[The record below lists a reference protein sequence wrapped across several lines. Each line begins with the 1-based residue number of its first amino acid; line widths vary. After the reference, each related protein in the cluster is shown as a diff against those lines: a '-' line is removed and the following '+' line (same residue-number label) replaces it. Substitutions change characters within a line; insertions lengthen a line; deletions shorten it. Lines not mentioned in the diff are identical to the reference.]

1 MAEKATRK
9 KKSANRS
16 SKSTKKKQSDKPKGI
31 IAKVQEFLEDPYALE
46 NWQEKLPSWSD
57 EVGGLALITIG
68 ILTFAALINPTGE
81 AALSTPLANS
91 MLQWFG
97 LGAFVVALTVLAMGV
112 ILLLPKVGI
121 TIRFNWVR
129 IVAMELVFVSLEGL
143 FHLLSFTTEGR
154 ALARAG
160 EGGGYVG
167 WTISSLLTEVTQ
179 STIIAIALL
188 TVLLLYSTAI
198 LLRITRRDVRFVL
211 LAIGTGLQA
220 LSERMQRDIPAEA
233 DDVVIDSE
241 PLDEKVQ
248 PSAVE
253 VMTTVDDVLEE
264 IEAQVPLTPSM
275 QDDPVEAEPMDVPAD
290 NAPVFQSTGP
300 NIQPP
305 TDLPVQGAASPTEV
319 HQSEPPSEQE
329 TQPKTSTIKEKPE
342 PVLPYQSDKPADAA
356 KPPPTRPTVMGQKP
370 VDTPPPDEVEFK
382 TLIINGE
389 EVKVPVNPANAPAT
403 IAAAPISLAQRRT
416 LEGKRY
422 FKVDGFQDR
431 YIWSEQRDITLPPLE
446 LLNYADLKLPTE
458 DEVNTNARIIE
469 NTMNEFDIDAD
480 VIDVRVGPTVTQYAV
495 SPVKEVVDEDGNVH
509 LIRTRV
515 SKIANLAN
523 DLALAL
529 STKRLRIQAPVP
541 GYSYVGIEVPN
552 REPSIVSIR
561 SVMETETYF
570 RKRHHPLTIPL
581 GRDVSGDP
589 VVTDLATMPHLLVAG
604 TTGSGKSVSLTSMI
618 TSLILNNGPKRVRLI
633 LLDPK
638 MVEMTRFAGLPHLLG
653 PVETDIE
660 RIIGVLRWAA
670 REMDRRYKL
679 LELENARNLEAYNE
693 ILGEER
699 ADEHLPYIVIAVDE
713 IGDMMM
719 ARPDET
725 EKTLTRLAQKARAAG
740 MHLIVATQRPSVDV
754 ITGLIKA
761 NFPARI
767 SFSVASGV
775 DSRVILD
782 TVGAETLIGRGDMLF
797 LAPDAAGPTRLQ
809 GCLIT
814 DPEIEEILLYW
825 QAWQAEQIETGLM
838 EEPENRVAPWEQS
851 MTRLEALSRLDPVL
865 EDALQMVVAE
875 GRASVS
881 QIQKRMGI
889 DYPRAARIMDSLREL
904 GIIGGTLSGGTNR
917 KVLVK
922 SVEEAR
928 RMIHNN
934 RRRSTD

>member
-1 MAEKATRK
+1 MADKATSK
-9 KKSANRS
+9 KDTASRS
-16 SKSTKKKQSDKPKGI
+16 SKPTDKKQPDKGI
-31 IAKVQEFLEDPYALE
+31 AASIQKFLEDPYAFE
-46 NWQEKLPSWSD
+46 GWQEKMPSWSD

-68 ILTFAALINPTGE
+68 ILTFAALINPAGE

-91 MLQWFG
+91 LLQWFG
-97 LGAFVVALTVLAMGV
+97 LGAFVVALTLLALGV
-112 ILLLPKVGI
+112 IFLLPKIGI
-121 TIRFNWVR
+121 TIKFNWVR
-129 IVAMELVFVSLEGL
+129 IVAMELAFVSLEGL
-143 FHLLSFTTEGR
+143 FHLLSFSDEGR

-160 EGGGYVG
+160 KGGGYVG
-167 WTISSLLTEVTQ
+167 WTISSLLTEVTRS
-179 STIIAIALL
+179 STISIAVLSM
-188 TVLLLYSTAI
+188 LLLYSLTVI
-198 LLRITRRDVRFVL
+198 FRISRRDLRYVL
-211 LAIGTGLQA
+211 LALGNGLQA
-220 LSERMQRDIPAEA
+220 LSERMQREA
-233 DDVVIDSE
+233 PVEVEHPVEHDPVKIE
-241 PLDEKVQ
+241 PQ
-248 PSAVE
+248 PSAAE
-253 VMTTVDDVLEE
+253 VMMTVDDVLDE
-264 IEAQVPLTPSM
+264 IEAAPHIPPDETPVQTESETI
-275 QDDPVEAEPMDVPAD
+275 QS
-290 NAPVFQSTGP
+290 APVNLEPDGTPAVEPSRR

-305 TDLPVQGAASPTEV
+305 TNLPRQAPPPQLSMADSVPVVTSEDRVDAAP
-319 HQSEPPSEQE
+319 
-329 TQPKTSTIKEKPE
+329 EKP
-342 PVLPYQSDKPADAA
+342 PVAEE
-356 KPPPTRPTVMGQKP
+356 KP
-370 VDTPPPDEVEFK
+370 VDTPLPEDDGEDNDFK
-382 TLIINGE
+382 TMIINGE
-389 EVKVPVNPANAPAT
+389 EVKVPVNSTTVPTP
-403 IAAAPISLAQRRT
+403 IAAAPVSLAQRRT

-422 FKVDGFQDR
+422 FHVDGFQDR
-431 YIWSEQRDITLPPLE
+431 YIWSDKRDITLPPLE

-469 NTMNEFDIDAD
+469 NTMGEFDIDAD

-495 SPVKEVVDEDGNVH
+495 SPVKEIIDEEGNVN

-515 SKIANLAN
+515 SKIANLSS

-541 GYSYVGIEVPN
+541 GFSYVGIEVPN

-561 SVMETETYF
+561 SVMETEIFF
-570 RKRHHPLTIPL
+570 RKMRHPLAVPL

-589 VVTDLATMPHLLVAG
+589 VVADLASMPHLLVAG
-604 TTGSGKSVSLTSMI
+604 TTGSGKSVCLTAMI

-638 MVEMTRFAGLPHLLG
+638 MVELTRFAGLPHLLG

-679 LELENARNLEAYNE
+679 LEMENARHLEAYND
-693 ILGEER
+693 ILGEDR
-699 ADEHLPYIVIAVDE
+699 QQDHLPYIVIAIDE
-713 IGDMMM
+713 IGDLMMS
-719 ARPDET
+719 RPDET

-825 QAWQAEQIETGLM
+825 QAWEAEQIETGAM
-838 EEPENRVAPWEQS
+838 PMPEKRVAPWEQS
-851 MTRLEALSRLDPVL
+851 MTRLEALSKLDPIL
-865 EDALQMVVAE
+865 EEALQMVVAE

-889 DYPRAARIMDSLREL
+889 DYPRAARIMDSLLEL
-904 GIIGGTLSGGTNR
+904 GIIGGTLSGGANR
-917 KVLVK
+917 KVLVN

-934 RRRSTD
+934 RRRTTE